1 MNTRQQENQKQWAV
15 FFFNPKSIDFS
26 AIKTYLQEWQ
36 KHFNERWA
44 WLKKQTNPKTSNN
57 TGTGEKNLK
66 MRIWKCQNKINK
78 EWK

>member
-1 MNTRQQENQKQWAV
+1 MKIRNSGQFV
-15 FFFNPKSIDFS
+15 FNPKSIDFS

-44 WLKKQTNPKTSNN
+44 WLKKNKPKTSNN
-57 TGTGEKNLK
+57 TGTRENKLK
-66 MRIWKCQNKINK
+66 MRIWKKCQNKINK